1 MISRMTYGA
10 IAVVLSFVAIGC
22 AGDPPSISNLSL
34 IPDRVTVGE
43 TTQINGGL
51 DFADPDGDIEEL
63 FFGLSLNGS
72 EPEQA
77 SQDVPEAT
85 DFTDGRM
92 AFILMLTPPE
102 AGPIDVEVWLVDAD
116 GSESNRLTTAVTAE

>member
-1 MISRMTYGA
+1 MHGVV
-10 IAVVLSFVAIGC
+10 AVVLSLVTIGC

-34 IPDRVTVGE
+34 VPDRVTVGE
-43 TTQINGGL
+43 STQVNGGL

-63 FFGLSLNGS
+63 FFALSINDS
-72 EPEQA
+72 EPEQT

-92 AFILMLTPPE
+92 AFILMLTPP
-102 AGPIDVEVWLVDAD
+102 AVGLIDVEVWLVDAD
-116 GSESNRLTTAVTAE
+116 GSESNHLTTQVTAE